1 MTKAID
7 DWIKAVK
14 IAKKR
19 LAIPVDSYKFIQ
31 GPLLKE
37 AQKVYCAMGY

>member
-7 DWIKAVK
+7 DWLKAVK

-19 LAIPVDSYKFIQ
+19 LAIPVDSYKIVQ

>member
-7 DWIKAVK
+7 DWQKAVK

>member
-7 DWIKAVK
+7 DWLKAVK

-19 LAIPVDSYKFIQ
+19 LAIPVDSYKFVQ

>member
-1 MTKAID
+1 MTKALD
-7 DWIKAVK
+7 DWRKAVE